1 MFNNVLVLCTGNIC
15 RSPYAEAVL
24 QQQVPS
30 ANVSSAGLGA
40 MVGDPADETGL
51 SLAANRGVDMSQHVA
66 RQVNRQMI
74 AQADLVLVMDDEHM
88 ERLLRKYP
96 EARGKSFKLGKWR
109 DNKNI
114 VDPYMKSEDFFGL
127 VLDEIDKSVETWLPH
142 IR

>member
-1 MFNNVLVLCTGNIC
+1 MFNKVLVLCTGNIC
-15 RSPYAEAVL
+15 RSPYAEALL
-24 QQQVPS
+24 QQRAPS
-30 ANVSSAGLGA
+30 AKVSSAGLGA
-40 MVGDPADETGL
+40 MVGDPADETG
-51 SLAANRGVDMSQHVA
+51 STLATARNVDMSAHVA

-127 VLDEIDKSVETWLPH
+127 VLDEIDKSVEMWLPH

>member
-51 SLAANRGVDMSQHVA
+51 SLASNRSVDMSQHVA

-96 EARGKSFKLGKWR
+96 EARGKSFKLGKWL

>member
-51 SLAANRGVDMSQHVA
+51 SLAANRSVDMSQHVA

-96 EARGKSFKLGKWR
+96 EARGKSFKLGKWL

-142 IR
+142 IH

>member
-51 SLAANRGVDMSQHVA
+51 SLAANRSVDMSQHVA

-96 EARGKSFKLGKWR
+96 DARGKSFKLGKWL

>member
-1 MFNNVLVLCTGNIC
+1 
-15 RSPYAEAVL
+15 
-24 QQQVPS
+24 
-30 ANVSSAGLGA
+30 
-40 MVGDPADETGL
+40 MVGDPADETG
-51 SLAANRGVDMSQHVA
+51 STLATARNVDMSAHVA

-96 EARGKSFKLGKWR
+96 EARGTSFKLGKWR

>member
-51 SLAANRGVDMSQHVA
+51 SLAANRSVDMSQHVA

-96 EARGKSFKLGKWR
+96 EARGKSFKLGKWL

>member
-1 MFNNVLVLCTGNIC
+1 MFNKVLVLCTGNIC
-15 RSPYAEAVL
+15 RSPYAEALL
-24 QQQVPS
+24 QLRAPS
-30 ANVSSAGLGA
+30 AKVSSAGLGA
-40 MVGDPADETGL
+40 MVGDPADETGTA
-51 SLAANRGVDMSQHVA
+51 LAIARNVDMSAHVA

-74 AQADLVLVMDDEHM
+74 AQADLVLVMDDEHI
-88 ERLLRKYP
+88 ERLHRKYP

>member
-74 AQADLVLVMDDEHM
+74 AQADLVLVMDDEHV

>member
-1 MFNNVLVLCTGNIC
+1 MLHKVLGLCTGNIA
-15 RSPYAEAVL
+15 RSPYAEALL
-24 QQQVPS
+24 QQRAPS
-30 ANVSSAGLGA
+30 AKVSSAGLGA
-40 MVGDPADETGL
+40 MVGDPADATGKL
-51 SLAANRGVDMSQHVA
+51 LADRRDVDMSQHIA

-96 EARGKSFKLGKWR
+96 DARGKAFKLGKWR

-114 VDPYMKSEDFFGL
+114 VDPYMKSEDFFSL
-127 VLDEIDKSVETWLPH
+127 VLDEIDKSVEAWLPH

>member
-15 RSPYAEAVL
+15 RSPYAEALL
-24 QQQVPS
+24 QQRAPS

-51 SLAANRGVDMSQHVA
+51 SLAANRSVDMSQHVA

-96 EARGKSFKLGKWR
+96 EARGKSFKLGKWL

-142 IR
+142 IH